1 MAQSIQRGLTREQ
14 DFETAKALLPSN
26 IELRWGL
33 GLSSDQVRDIPV
45 LKQVFDAAE
54 SLSSGL
60 LVATETISV
69 LIDALTIAAEVLG
82 AIIGVGVD
90 LFEGV
95 VIAAKELL
103 SLIRGIFADTA
114 FHAMYHF
121 PSEPKKRR
129 KPSEIL
135 YDVGMS
141 YLDAQDSNKPVAES
155 GSIGA
160 VFVVMFS
167 LPNPQAIAD
176 KINRIKS
183 DFSFLQSDVNA
194 VLREK
199 RASSYK
205 TPAYKLEGASG
216 QAPDWDVRFSLADLP
231 SIRNGM
237 TSALDDLIKS
247 LAGTRSMAEKI
258 NSALNTASLRIARIE
273 AVSQNLLRSINSV
286 TSFLAFGDGNG
297 VFAVLGNGRNED
309 FARAIINAPN
319 HPDYPKSELNE
330 INYGNYRPITAP
342 APQFADS
349 SMYSGAFAIHLQS
362 AASQQSVD
370 LITTLWNTLVTPKI
384 AGRDTNLEDYLR
396 GATEPLDQ
404 RVQGMA
410 EGYTTAWGTFGDEN

>member
-33 GLSSDQVRDIPV
+33 GLSSDQVREAPFLKDIFGPLERHAAV
-45 LKQVFDAAE
+45 LLTAA
-54 SLSSGL
+54 
-60 LVATETISV
+60 ETISV
-69 LIDALTIAAEVLG
+69 LLEALRTAAEVLG
-82 AIIGVGVD
+82 TIIGVGVD

-103 SLIRGIFADTA
+103 LLIRGLLSDTA
-114 FHAMYHF
+114 FHSMVHF
-121 PSEPKKRR
+121 PSEPKSRR

-135 YDVGMS
+135 YDVGSS
-141 YLDAQDSNKPVAES
+141 YLDAQDSKRPTAEA

-167 LPNPQAIAD
+167 LPNKQAIAD
-176 KINRIKS
+176 KINLIKAN
-183 DFSFLQSDVNA
+183 FAFLKEGVSST
-194 VLREK
+194 LREK
-199 RASSYK
+199 NTSSYK
-205 TPAYKLEGASG
+205 TPSYKLGGSSG
-216 QAPDWDVRFSLADLP
+216 QAPDWDVKLSLSELP
-231 SIRNGM
+231 AMKQGIGE
-237 TSALDDLIKS
+237 LDGLIKS
-247 LAGTRSMAEKI
+247 LAGTRGVVEKI
-258 NSALNTASLRIARIE
+258 NSALNTASLRIARIQS
-273 AVSQNLLRSINSV
+273 VSDNLLRVINSV
-286 TSFLAFGDGNG
+286 ASFLAFGDGNG
-297 VFAVLGNGRNED
+297 VFAVLGNGTNED

-384 AGRDTNLEDYLR
+384 AGRDTNLEDYVR

-410 EGYTTAWGTFGDEN
+410 EGYSTAWGTFGDEN